1 MVQQG
6 IVKMSGA
13 VIVEFQER
21 YARDFA
27 ELNYEWISKSYK
39 VEQHDRELLDHPVET
54 IIEPGGQIFF
64 ALVEDKAVGTVALIP
79 IANNTFELAKMAV
92 DPEFRGRG
100 ISDRLMDACITYS
113 KNAGKERI
121 ILESNTRQEAALGL
135 YRKYGFVE
143 TALDPNSHFERA
155 NIRMELA
162 I

>member
-1 MVQQG
+1 
-6 IVKMSGA
+6 MSSA

-21 YARDFA
+21 FANDFA
-27 ELNYEWISKSYK
+27 DLNYEWISKAYK
-39 VEQHDRELLDHPVET
+39 VEEHDRELLDHPIEK

-64 ALVEDKAVGTVALIP
+64 AVVDEKAVGTVALIP
-79 IANNTFELAKMAV
+79 MADNAFELAKMAV

-100 ISDRLMDACITYS
+100 ISDLLMDACIDYARNT
-113 KNAGKERI
+113 GIRRL
-121 ILESNTRQEAALGL
+121 ILESNTKQVAALGL

-143 TALDPNSHFERA
+143 TALDPNSQFERA